1 MFDLLMQK
9 LNMNNPKG
17 TPMQKAVGWIK
28 NHRIPNS
35 GIVVHHKT
43 KTVTPEVTGYI
54 IDTLYR
60 VGEKELAFDLAKWEA
75 SIQAPDGSIPAPGT
89 DVPYS
94 FDTAMLIRGFL
105 AVVDEL
111 PEIESNLRRACDY
124 VDSYI
129 DPDGKVRTLT
139 YDMWKLNDG
148 STLSEY
154 GNLYMLPS
162 MLFAGQK
169 LNEPKYIAAAKRGVE
184 YFRKKPDL
192 VEFKPKLAML
202 SHYLGYMMEALVDL
216 GEIELAKKGLKQASD
231 LQAADGSIPAYPGAS
246 WVCATGLAQL
256 SIAWYKLG
264 MNGPAD
270 KCMDYLDKIQNPSG
284 GFYGG
289 YGRGVNY
296 FDKQEI
302 CWAAKFFI
310 DACLLRNKAHYA

>member
-1 MFDLLMQK
+1 MFDRVLQK
-9 LNMNNPKG
+9 LNFNNPQG
-17 TPMQKAVGWIK
+17 TPMQRAVGWIK

-35 GIVVHHKT
+35 GIVVQHKT

-54 IDTLYR
+54 IDSLYR
-60 VGEKELAFDLAKWEA
+60 VGEKELAYDLAKWEA
-75 SIQAPDGSIPAPGT
+75 SIQRPDGAITAPGT

-94 FDTAMLIRGFL
+94 FDTAMLVRGFL
-105 AVVDEL
+105 AVLDDMPEL
-111 PEIESNLRRACDY
+111 EPNLRRACDY

-129 DPDGKVRTLT
+129 AADGKVGTLT
-139 YDMWKLNDG
+139 YEMWKLLDG

-169 LNEPKYIAAAKRGVE
+169 LNEPKYIAAAKRGME
-184 YFRKKPDL
+184 YFRRFPDL
-192 VEFKPKLAML
+192 VEFKPALSML

-216 GEIELAKKGLKQASD
+216 GEIELAKKGLQQAFD
-231 LQAADGSIPAYPGAS
+231 LQRPDGSIPAHPGVT
-246 WVCATGLAQL
+246 WVCATGMAQL

-264 MNGPAD
+264 MNDPAD
-270 KCMDYLDKIQNPSG
+270 KAMAYLDKIQNPSG

-296 FDKQEI
+296 FPEQEI

-310 DACLLRNKAHYA
+310 DACLLRDKAHGA